1 MRRDERSS
9 PALVKSMRFNLGKS
23 LGRTILF
30 ALVIVVGI
38 TAGILLECADVMAV
52 LMAPLFRRRR

>member
-1 MRRDERSS
+1 MPRDERSS

>member
-1 MRRDERSS
+1 
-9 PALVKSMRFNLGKS
+9 MRFNLGKS